1 MCIIF
6 DFLHHCF
13 LEIIF
18 INMTHGVMVSPH
30 AAGISQSCIQVN
42 CVPV

>member
-1 MCIIF
+1 MCIF
-6 DFLHHCF
+6 FNFLHDAF
-13 LEIIF
+13 FKIVF
-18 INMTHGVMVSPH
+18 INMSQGVMVSPH